1 MVTTGHYYD
10 YAFHNPELFSGCRL
24 SNGVSVLQNSHFR
37 SGGYHGK
44 GLEAQRSL
52 LDKIKA
58 LAKALAA
65 KLHTLKDATSEKAK
79 KAYAEYAKQ
88 KDVLDQKLHQAQRAY
103 DDMQDYLKRLKAK
116 LADMQ
121 KVVAQT
127 EKKFGETSPQTK
139 TVKKR
144 YNDLYASFYGK
155 NHYKEA

>member
-1 MVTTGHYYD
+1 MITLFTTL
-10 YAFHNPELFSGCRL
+10 NFSPVA
-24 SNGVSVLQNSHFR
+24 VSQMALASCKTPI
-37 SGGYHGK
+37 SEAAAITEK
-44 GLEAQRSL
+44 DLEAQRSL

-88 KDVLDQKLHQAQRAY
+88 KDVLDQKLQQAQRAF

-127 EKKFGETSPQTK
+127 EKKFGESASQTK

-144 YNDLYASFYGK
+144 FNDLYSSFYGK